1 MLGCIE
7 GAGRRGIKREKSTRS
22 PRFLKWPLEVEEDM
36 AEREHRASKAGKTGI
51 TEHNEQCTRIQKG
64 SDMTDEDKRDLNN
77 RIAFYEWKDLQQAC
91 EEVEEQLDAALGA
104 YWPHLIIPKPRLALS
119 SYSTARSFAFA
130 KSISVWIFLGRVRKR
145 SRGVS
150 SRGVLVTDIWGKS
163 GDGRALHRQLS

>member
-77 RIAFYEWKDLQQAC
+77 RIAFYEWKDLQRGSGS
-91 EEVEEQLDAALGA
+91 LLAALDNPKAKAGA
-104 YWPHLIIPKPRLALS
+104 LELFDGSLIRLREVHLSL
-119 SYSTARSFAFA
+119 
-130 KSISVWIFLGRVRKR
+130 
-145 SRGVS
+145 
-150 SRGVLVTDIWGKS
+150 DILGKS
-163 GDGRALHRQLS
+163 T

>member
-1 MLGCIE
+1 
-7 GAGRRGIKREKSTRS
+7 
-22 PRFLKWPLEVEEDM
+22 
-36 AEREHRASKAGKTGI
+36 
-51 TEHNEQCTRIQKG
+51 
-64 SDMTDEDKRDLNN
+64 MTDEDKRDLNN
-77 RIAFYEWKDLQQAC
+77 RIAFYEWKEDLQQAC

-130 KSISVWIFLGRVRKR
+130 KSISVWIFLGRVPKR

-150 SRGVLVTDIWGKS
+150 PRGVLMTDIWGKS

>member
-1 MLGCIE
+1 
-7 GAGRRGIKREKSTRS
+7 
-22 PRFLKWPLEVEEDM
+22 M

-130 KSISVWIFLGRVRKR
+130 KSISGSPSQFGYSWEEYVNDPEVFRREVF
-145 SRGVS
+145 
-150 SRGVLVTDIWGKS
+150 
-163 GDGRALHRQLS
+163 

>member
-64 SDMTDEDKRDLNN
+64 RLTRTKGTSTTASHFTNG
-77 RIAFYEWKDLQQAC
+77 RISSKLAKKSRNSLT
-91 EEVEEQLDAALGA
+91 
-104 YWPHLIIPKPRLALS
+104 RLWEP
-119 SYSTARSFAFA
+119 T
-130 KSISVWIFLGRVRKR
+130 GR
-145 SRGVS
+145 
-150 SRGVLVTDIWGKS
+150 T
-163 GDGRALHRQLS
+163 